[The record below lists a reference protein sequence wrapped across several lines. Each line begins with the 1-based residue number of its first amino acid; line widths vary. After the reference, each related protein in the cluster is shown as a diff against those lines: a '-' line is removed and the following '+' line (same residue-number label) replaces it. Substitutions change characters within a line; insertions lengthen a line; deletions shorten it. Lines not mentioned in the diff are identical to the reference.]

1 MGLGLSANRQG
12 TLRKNRQDFIFCIA
26 SQGYPSVLFDK
37 IVSFLTDDGWLHRA
51 VDIDGE
57 MHIIE
62 ELQLFYKP
70 QPIESMVI
78 SSALVCIH
86 VCRVNIAYLC

>member
-1 MGLGLSANRQG
+1 M
-12 TLRKNRQDFIFCIA
+12 
-26 SQGYPSVLFDK
+26 LFEV
-37 IVSFLTDDGWLHRA
+37 ILVSYMTRLYLTDDGWLHRA

-62 ELQLFYKP
+62 ELQLFDKP

-78 SSALVCIH
+78 SSALVCIY
-86 VCRVNIAYLC
+86 VSK

>member
-1 MGLGLSANRQG
+1 MYSVWALKVIQVSCFTRLY
-12 TLRKNRQDFIFCIA
+12 LIF
-26 SQGYPSVLFDK
+26 SS
-37 IVSFLTDDGWLHRA
+37 DDGWLHRA

-62 ELQLFYKP
+62 ELQLFDKP

-86 VCRVNIAYLC
+86 VCRVIQNESLSSLLMLK